1 MTMKKSLIVMS
12 NNTTLC
18 EKCPNTEFFLVP
30 IFRIWTE
37 FKEIRTRKNSVF
49 GFFLRSTRDFD

>member
-12 NNTTLC
+12 NNTPQC
-18 EKCPNTEFFLVP
+18 EKCSNTEFFLVR

-37 FKEIRTRKNSVF
+37 FEKIRTKK
-49 GFFLRSTRDFD
+49 LRIWILFTQYQRL